1 MQKLLLTLIF
11 ILTSIIVTTSNP
23 VESPQKIGL
32 FSSEFLQILLKMGIN
47 PEVEH
52 WPISGGRSV
61 SGEFKDESHFEG
73 IVHYPESDLKLQAK
87 GQFLNFEPSGQV
99 VVTFKNGTVV
109 NF

>member
-1 MQKLLLTLIF
+1 MQKSTLTLLF
-11 ILTSIIVTTSNP
+11 ILTNIILSTSNP
-23 VESPQKIGL
+23 LEPPKKIGL
-32 FSSEFLQILLKMGIN
+32 YSSEFLQILLKMGIN
-47 PEVEH
+47 PKVEH

-87 GQFLNFEPSGQV
+87 GNFLNFEPSGKV
-99 VVTFKNGTVV
+99 LVTFKNGTVV